1 MAGKN
6 IILCSDGTGNLG
18 GNLRPSNVW
27 RTYLAVDETSTEVRQ
42 VRIHEDGV
50 GTHDF
55 APLKLIGGAFGFG
68 ISRNLRQL
76 YAALINVHEKGD
88 RIYLFGFSRGAYTV
102 RVLAQMI
109 SLFGIPSRE
118 GKSQEEI
125 DAFAAKVLKN
135 YKRGNRQY
143 AQKLQALTAEQQNRS
158 LESIDHRTAVETRQ
172 AAREA
177 APAIQKLLSEI
188 GTSDQADAQYPVH
201 FIGCWDTVDAL
212 GLPFE
217 ELTQVL
223 RRLFRLRFRN
233 ALLNPGV
240 HHAVQALALDDER
253 RTFHPR
259 LWKSSGQADQAHGQ
273 TIKQVWF
280 AGMHSDVG
288 GGYAKD
294 QLALTPLLWIL
305 NEAKTRGLKLN
316 ADLIERWQKE
326 ASPWGMMHDSRAGLS
341 AYYRYHPR
349 RIDDLIRLANGRPE
363 KPLSFSNFRNWFT
376 ADLSTLDDPLNLPPV
391 VHASVIDRIATGGT
405 CYSPTALTVRS
416 FAIEG
421 QPQFPP
427 SRPDD
432 GERMRHLED
441 AHDYILLNRWCYL
454 LFVLW
459 TVSFLLLG
467 LGLGELVGL
476 PRDWPDWCDRLA
488 AVEGPLL
495 RGVTSVLPE
504 ILGTFLLGFHKLPG
518 SLSCMLLLL
527 AILLGF
533 SRGVLLRRTRRSA
546 ALAWR
551 SYRWTGETSRSGRS
565 VSPRGARSERS

>member
-6 IILCSDGTGNLG
+6 IVLCSDGTGNLG

-27 RTYLAVDETSTEVRQ
+27 RTYLAIDEAAPDVRQ

-55 APLKLIGGAFGFG
+55 APLKLIGGGFGFG

-76 YAALINVHEKGD
+76 YAALINVHDRGD
-88 RIYLFGFSRGAYTV
+88 HIYLFGFSRGAYTV

-109 SLFGIPSRE
+109 SLFGIPSRQ
-118 GKSQEEI
+118 GKSPEEI

-143 AQKLQALTAEQQNRS
+143 AKELQTLTAERQSRS
-158 LESIDHRTAVETRQ
+158 LESVDYRTAAQTRQ

-177 APAIQKLLSEI
+177 APAIQELLSEI
-188 GTSDQADAQYPVH
+188 GTSDQADEVYPVH

-223 RRLFRLRFRN
+223 RRVFRLRFRN

-259 LWKSSGQADQAHGQ
+259 LWKSSGQADQTHGQ

-294 QLALTPLLWIL
+294 QLALTPLLWML
-305 NEAKTRGLKLN
+305 EQATARGLVLN
-316 ADLIERWQKE
+316 RAVVEQWRKE
-326 ASPWGMMHDSRAGLS
+326 ASPWGVMHDSRAGLS
-341 AYYRYHPR
+341 SYYRYHPR
-349 RIDDLIRLANGRPE
+349 RIDDLIRLANGRPAA
-363 KPLSFSNFRNWFT
+363 LRFSSFRNWFT

-405 CYSPTALTVRS
+405 SYSPTALTVRS

-427 SRPDD
+427 RQPDD
-432 GERMRHLED
+432 DERMRHLED
-441 AHDYILLNRWCYL
+441 AHDYILLNRWCYQ

-459 TVSFLLLG
+459 TISFLLLG
-467 LGLGELVGL
+467 IGCGDLIGLT
-476 PRDWPDWCDRLA
+476 RDWPDWCSWLA
-488 AVEGPLL
+488 VGEGPLI
-495 RGVTSVLPE
+495 RGVTAVIPE
-504 ILGTFLLGFHKLPG
+504 VFGTFLQGFHKLPG
-518 SLSCMLLLL
+518 SLTGMLLLVATL
-527 AILLGF
+527 FGI

-551 SYRWTGETSRSGRS
+551 SYRWSGETRRSGRNETRLGS
-565 VSPRGARSERS
+565 RSDRS

>member
-27 RTYLAVDETSTEVRQ
+27 RTYSAIDETENENPIATVVRQ

-76 YAALINVHEKGD
+76 YAALINVHEQGD
-88 RIYLFGFSRGAYTV
+88 HIYLFGFSRGAYTV
-102 RVLAQMI
+102 RILAQMI

-118 GKSQEEI
+118 GKSPEEI

-135 YKRGNRQY
+135 YKLGNRQY
-143 AQKLQALTAEQQNRS
+143 AAKLQTLTAERQNMA
-158 LESIDHRTAVETRQ
+158 LESVVKRTAEQSRLEPQ
-172 AAREA
+172 AAVEMRQEARAA
-177 APAIQKLLSEI
+177 APAIQELLTEI
-188 GTSDQADAQYPVH
+188 GTSDQADTRYPVH
-201 FIGCWDTVDAL
+201 FLGCWDTVDAL

-259 LWKSSGQADQAHGQ
+259 LWKSSGQSDLAQGQ

-294 QLALTPLLWIL
+294 QLALTPLLWML
-305 NEAKTRGLKLN
+305 KEAKTRGLRLN
-316 ADLIERWQKE
+316 EDLVEQWRKE

-349 RIDDLIRLANGRPE
+349 RIDDLIRLANGRPDAFRFA
-363 KPLSFSNFRNWFT
+363 SFFNWFT

-421 QPQFPP
+421 QPKFPP
-427 SRPDD
+427 KHRDD
-432 GERMRHLED
+432 DERMRHLED

-476 PRDWPDWCDRLA
+476 PRDWPSWCGWLA
-488 AVEGPLL
+488 VVEGPLI
-495 RGVTSVLPE
+495 RGVTAVLPE
-504 ILGTFLLGFHKLPG
+504 IIGAFLLGFHKLPG
-518 SLSCMLLLL
+518 SLTCMLLLL

-546 ALAWR
+546 ALAWQ
-551 SYRWTGETSRSGRS
+551 SYRWTDDS
-565 VSPRGARSERS
+565 A